1 RNDNTALMK
10 SPIRKRLPLMAKLT
24 AEKSGTPPKIPMM
37 GVTMSLTSACT
48 TPVNAT
54 PITTATAR
62 STTLP
67 RRMNLRNPLI
77 CVCSLQPT
85 ERPLACWLCRGI
97 VPPRCSTVVQ
107 SRWTH
112 MSDLPIADYALLSDC
127 HSAALVSRSGSVD
140 WFCAP
145 RFDSASL
152 FCRLL
157 DGGGGH
163 WSIHPEHV
171 VDI

>member
-1 RNDNTALMK
+1 
-10 SPIRKRLPLMAKLT
+10 
-24 AEKSGTPPKIPMM
+24 
-37 GVTMSLTSACT
+37 
-48 TPVNAT
+48 
-54 PITTATAR
+54 
-62 STTLP
+62 
-67 RRMNLRNPLI
+67 
-77 CVCSLQPT
+77 
-85 ERPLACWLCRGI
+85 
-97 VPPRCSTVVQ
+97 
-107 SRWTH
+107 

-140 WFCAP
+140 WLCAP

-171 VDI
+171 VDITRRYLPDTMVMETSFKTPTGALRLVDAMLVGHGERGHDLGRHSPGVVVRALTCLNGCV